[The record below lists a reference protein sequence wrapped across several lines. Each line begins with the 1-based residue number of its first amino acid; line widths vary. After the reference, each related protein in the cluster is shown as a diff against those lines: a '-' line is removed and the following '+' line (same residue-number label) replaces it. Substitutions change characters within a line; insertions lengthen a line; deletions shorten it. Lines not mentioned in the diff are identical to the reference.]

1 MGRLLNERK
10 LKLRD
15 HYGEGAIM
23 AAVEGGH
30 FTLAQKVAEEITRRG
45 LCLRDY
51 SRNLRENRTL
61 LVGLR
66 EGISLERREV
76 RNMTEQARDQE
87 LRDHRED
94 ILQAMQRASEGD
106 RVTPQERTQSSIT
119 EELRETNLIGN
130 IT

>member
-1 MGRLLNERK
+1 
-10 LKLRD
+10 
-15 HYGEGAIM
+15 M

-30 FTLAQKVAEEITRRG
+30 FTLAHKVAEEITRRG

-76 RNMTEQARDQE
+76 RNISEQARDQS

-94 ILQAMQRASEGD
+94 ILQAMHRASEGD
-106 RVTPQERTQSSIT
+106 LVTPQERTQSSIT
-119 EELRETNLIGN
+119 EELRYPI
-130 IT
+130 